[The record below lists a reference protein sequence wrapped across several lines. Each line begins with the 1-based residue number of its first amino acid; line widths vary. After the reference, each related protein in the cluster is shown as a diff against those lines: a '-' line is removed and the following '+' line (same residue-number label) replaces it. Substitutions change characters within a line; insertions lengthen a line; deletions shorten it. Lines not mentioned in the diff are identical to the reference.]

1 MGLFDRFKKDKKK
14 EKKTEEIPTD
24 IEIPEVELQL
34 KEIAMKSKNRNER
47 AVAVNNITNQYV
59 ALDLAKNVKD
69 RAIRLMA
76 ANKLEDEDLLWDA
89 AQNSNFYDV
98 RSFAYERLGEN
109 NKSIAEMVINQKKSP
124 QLTEIFNKVEDENTL
139 KDIAIEAKDK
149 KYRKEALEKITDE

>member
-1 MGLFDRFKKDKKK
+1 MGLLDRFKKDKKK
-14 EKKTEEIPTD
+14 ERKTKKIPTD

-89 AQNSNFYDV
+89 AQNSKFYDV
-98 RSFAYERLGEN
+98 RSFVYERLGEN

-124 QLTEIFNKVEDENTL
+124 QVTEIFNKVEDHKALLCIQNTQ
-139 KDIAIEAKDK
+139 
-149 KYRKEALEKITDE
+149 